1 MWATPTTGD
10 CQLWYTFSRFK
21 KVRNKYNNNLWTI
34 LFAISIHSICCKI
47 YESLLISRLVF
58 SACLFVCC
66 SNGYLI
72 CFTLLF
78 LCDSTDFSNFY
89 TSISTSIPVSF
100 STEILDN
107 LSQIRLSHFV
117 SLGAGQIILLAGIN
131 AIEETV
137 GASLPF
143 VEFVQR
149 KPPWMNCKNILSPLL
164 LKAVCVTVAALMQYF
179 LMARFLLDARR
190 GIHLYLFV
198 VKVSNINTKM
208 HMYHVISWG
217 ILIFQLNLS
226 YTVRDYFVS

>member
-1 MWATPTTGD
+1 MQFPYTQYVAKFTSHY
-10 CQLWYTFSRFK
+10 WYH
-21 KVRNKYNNNLWTI
+21 VW
-34 LFAISIHSICCKI
+34 
-47 YESLLISRLVF
+47 F
-58 SACLFVCC
+58 SALVCLFVCC

-149 KPPWMNCKNILSPLL
+149 KPPWMNCKKILSPLL

-198 VKVSNINTKM
+198 VKVSNIHIKM

>member
-1 MWATPTTGD
+1 MSHY
-10 CQLWYTFSRFK
+10 WYH
-21 KVRNKYNNNLWTI
+21 VW
-34 LFAISIHSICCKI
+34 
-47 YESLLISRLVF
+47 F
-58 SACLFVCC
+58 SALVCLFVCC

-72 CFTLLF
+72 CLTLLF

-149 KPPWMNCKNILSPLL
+149 KPPWMNCKKILSPLL

-190 GIHLYLFV
+190 GNPSLPVCCESFQHQHQDAH
-198 VKVSNINTKM
+198 VSRHFM
-208 HMYHVISWG
+208 G
-217 ILIFQLNLS
+217 
-226 YTVRDYFVS
+226 YFDFSAEFIIYC

>member
-1 MWATPTTGD
+1 MDNIICNFHTLNMLQNLRVIID
-10 CQLWYTFSRFK
+10 ITFGFQR
-21 KVRNKYNNNLWTI
+21 
-34 LFAISIHSICCKI
+34 LF
-47 YESLLISRLVF
+47 V
-58 SACLFVCC
+58 CLFVCC

-107 LSQIRLSHFV
+107 LSEIRLSHFV

-137 GASLPF
+137 GASLPL

-149 KPPWMNCKNILSPLL
+149 KPP
-164 LKAVCVTVAALMQYF
+164 
-179 LMARFLLDARR
+179 
-190 GIHLYLFV
+190 
-198 VKVSNINTKM
+198 
-208 HMYHVISWG
+208 
-217 ILIFQLNLS
+217 
-226 YTVRDYFVS
+226 